1 MAEALFLVT
10 RTDQGVN
17 DDRNLVREVI
27 LADDD
32 ATTDADVI
40 IAAVAVM
47 NAAFPAET
55 GAPDTYKAGY
65 FDTVN
70 ELSDLVT
77 SSILRTDGNFIAF
90 APRVGALV
98 DVAA

>member
-1 MAEALFLVT
+1 MAEALYLVT

-27 LADDD
+27 VNDDD
-32 ATTDADVI
+32 GTTDANII
-40 IAAVAVM
+40 IATVALM
-47 NAAFPAET
+47 NTAFPAES
-55 GAPDTYKAGY
+55 GAPDVYKEGY

-77 SSILRTDGNFIAF
+77 TGVLRTDGDFLAF
-90 APRVGALV
+90 APRVGSV
-98 DVAA
+98 TT